1 MKTTEEIRR
10 AGYEVL
16 ARELGPVAM
25 VRFLQMFD
33 LGSGDYTKER
43 QQRQDEEARNNAQ
56 AADKGKMTKNA

>member
-1 MKTTEEIRR
+1 MKTTEQIRR

-56 AADKGKMTKNA
+56 TADKGKMTKNV